1 MSIQKLKN
9 ELLKNKEFKKV
20 YLGYDLAFEIGQTI
34 AEARLIKGITQEKL
48 AKLVKTKQ
56 SGIAR
61 AERGNR
67 LPSLSF
73 LNRVAQALKTN
84 LIVKFEFMSQTK
96 TISNDSLTDT
106 HSFESMGFKENEF
119 NRMVLPVHY
128 SLKSES
134 RFLSFN
140 NCLQN
145 L

>member
-1 MSIQKLKN
+1 MSLQDLKQ
-9 ELLKNKEFKKV
+9 ELLKNKEFRKA
-20 YLGYDLAFEIGQTI
+20 YYERDLASEIGQMLVET
-34 AEARLIKGITQEKL
+34 RLVKGITQERL

-61 AERGNR
+61 AERGER

-73 LNRVAQALKTN
+73 LNRIAQALKTN

-106 HSFESMGFKENEF
+106 HSFELMGFKENKF
-119 NRMVLPVHY
+119 DRMVSPVHY

-134 RFLSFN
+134 HFLSFN
-140 NCLQN
+140 NHSQN